1 MPTFTRGDA
10 EIHYEVHGDGPAAV
24 LALAPGGMRSAVSYW
39 PRMTWDPMAR
49 LADGY
54 RVVAMDQR
62 NAGSS
67 KAPIRPTDGW
77 ATYRDD
83 QLGLMDHLGI
93 ERFHVVGMCIGG
105 SFIAELA
112 HAAPERVASA
122 VMLQPIGLDG
132 DHRIFFDMFDGWA
145 EEVKP
150 QHPEASDDDFAA
162 FRRNLFGGDDFLFS
176 QGEAY
181 IANCPVPLLVMM
193 GNDAYHPEA
202 TSRRVVQL
210 APDAMLVERWKEP
223 EHIEAAAATIRQF
236 LDAHS

>member
-10 EIHYEVHGDGPAAV
+10 EIHYEVHGDGPAV

-39 PRMTWDPMAR
+39 PRMPWDPMAR

-67 KAPIRPTDGW
+67 TAPIRASDGW
-77 ATYRDD
+77 AEYRDD

-112 HAAPERVASA
+112 QHAPERMASA

-132 DHRIFFDMFDGWA
+132 DPQIFFDMFDSWA
-145 EEVKP
+145 DEVKAA
-150 QHPEASDDDFAA
+150 HPEATDDDFAS
-162 FRRNLFGGDDFLFS
+162 FRENLFAGEDFLFS
-176 QGEAY
+176 AGDEAVSKC
-181 IANCPVPLLVMM
+181 AVPLLVMM
-193 GNDAYHPEA
+193 GNDAHHPQA
-202 TSRRVVQL
+202 SSRRVAEL
-210 APDAMLVERWKEP
+210 APDVKLVEKWKEP
-223 EHIEAAAATIRQF
+223 EHIEAAATTIRRF
-236 LDAHS
+236 LGAHS